1 MGNACW
7 FLQAEADILM
17 CLPPTMPS
25 LIAGETIEAYRIVCA
40 YVGASPDFKLRKYP
54 AANLSSS
61 FGSPPSLGVTGSSST
76 SSGSAVTLQCGDYV
90 TLTASNSIPAGGL
103 VEPTTG
109 GLALYLPPP
118 YESGEPWRYKHFQ
131 ALQSA
136 SPGQTFLAI
145 KAGACLRLNK
155 VTTPH

>member
-1 MGNACW
+1 
-7 FLQAEADILM
+7 M

-25 LIAGETIEAYRIVCA
+25 LIAGETIEAYRIVCVF
-40 YVGASPDFKLRKYP
+40 VGASPDFKLRKYP
-54 AANLSSS
+54 AANLTSSY
-61 FGSPPSLGVTGSSST
+61 GSPPSIGVTGSAST
-76 SSGSAVTLQCGDYV
+76 SSGNAVTLQCGDYV
-90 TLTASNSIPAGGL
+90 TLTASNAIAAGNF

-109 GLALYLPPP
+109 GLALYYPPP

-145 KAGACLRLNK
+145 RTGACLRLNA
-155 VTTPH
+155 TTLPH